1 MPSVDNHNQRMIPP
15 ELPKDEALRQKA
27 VEKYQLL
34 DTIPEESY
42 DNITAMMAYIC
53 DVPISLITLL
63 DQDRN
68 FLKSHHGVDISE
80 SPREISFC
88 GHAINAEED
97 ITVIEDAREDERF
110 QGNPLVTDFQAIF
123 YAGVPLVDPSG
134 FKLGTICVYDHKPR
148 KLNQEQIRAL
158 KAMSKQVVNLFDQRY
173 KNFQLMSLQEQLMGR
188 NEELKKFAATVSHD
202 LKSPLANISALTDMI
217 ENESKGKL
225 SEEAHLYLTH
235 LRSSSNQLRRY
246 IDGMLEFYKSDE
258 LVGRKVEKVVVE
270 DLMHDLEEMGFN
282 EPNALLKFESNKK
295 QVRLNKA
302 AIMQILL
309 NLVVNGLKY
318 NSKQDRLIT
327 IKINANKTMNHFEV
341 SDNGDGMPEQFM
353 KKAFDLFSI
362 EGRKDRKGELG
373 TGIGLATV
381 KKLVESLGGTIAV
394 ESKPDIGTTFTFDT
408 FNA

>member
-1 MPSVDNHNQRMIPP
+1 MIPP
-15 ELPKDEALRQKA
+15 ELPGNESLRQKA

-42 DNITAMMAYIC
+42 DNITALMAYIC

-68 FLKSHHGVDISE
+68 FLKSHHGVELSE

-88 GHAINAEED
+88 GHAINSDEE
-97 ITVIEDAREDERF
+97 ITIIEDAREDERF
-110 QGNPLVTDFQAIF
+110 DGNPLVTDFQAIF

-148 KLNQEQIRAL
+148 KLNKEQIKAL

-173 KNFQLMSLQEQLMGR
+173 KNLQLTRLQEQLMGR
-188 NEELKKFAATVSHD
+188 NKELKKFAATVSHD

-217 ENESKGKL
+217 EDESKGQL
-225 SEEAHLYLTH
+225 SGEAQLYLTH
-235 LRSSSNQLRRY
+235 LRSSSDQLRRY

-258 LVGRKVEKVVVE
+258 LVHHKVEKIAVK
-270 DLMHDLEEMGFN
+270 DLMTDLEKMAFT
-282 EPNALLKFESNKK
+282 EPMATLKYECDAKHIRVN
-295 QVRLNKA
+295 RA

-318 NSKQDRLIT
+318 NSKPERLIS
-327 IKINANKTMNHFEV
+327 IKIKVDKLANHFEV
-341 SDNGDGMPEQFM
+341 RDNGDGMPQEFVN
-353 KKAFDLFSI
+353 KAFDLFAI
-362 EGRKDRKGELG
+362 AGKKDRRGELG
-373 TGIGLATV
+373 TGVGLATV
-381 KKLVESLGGTIAV
+381 KKLVENLGGIIAV
-394 ESKPDIGTTFTFDT
+394 DSKPDEGTTFTFDV